1 MPRNLLGVP
10 AGILSDTL
18 GWAPFFVLTFF
29 TALPGLAMVWW
40 QRHRIALLDLP
51 KN

>member
-1 MPRNLLGVP
+1 
-10 AGILSDTL
+10 
-18 GWAPFFVLTFF
+18 
-29 TALPGLAMVWW
+29 LPGLAMVWW